1 MIDKKIIYD
10 VLPLFSKPLY
20 TSNLQLN
27 KKENDLI
34 SHYLKKETFNN
45 SGINDKKNLSNNISK
60 GSKSL
65 NVLENKKLNFL
76 KIKILKHFDIYKN
89 TILNYENTNFL
100 ISSSWFTK
108 TSMSESG
115 NFHNHSNCMF
125 SGVFYINVNKE
136 SGDISF
142 ESFNNNNFLLI
153 PTKYNIYNS
162 KEISL
167 TPNAND
173 IFIFPSELHHRIEV
187 NKSNSTR
194 YSLAFNLFPYGKIGI
209 KDSLVDLK
217 VNLQ

>member
-1 MIDKKIIYD
+1 MIDKEIIYD

-142 ESFNNNNFLLI
+142 ESFNL
-153 PTKYNIYNS
+153 
-162 KEISL
+162 
-167 TPNAND
+167 
-173 IFIFPSELHHRIEV
+173 
-187 NKSNSTR
+187 
-194 YSLAFNLFPYGKIGI
+194 
-209 KDSLVDLK
+209 
-217 VNLQ
+217 